1 MYIYIWKIQQL
12 KQNLQYKSLKWLR
25 LTNKVIEAIKKN
37 MR

>member
-12 KQNLQYKSLKWLR
+12 KQNLQYKSLTQLR
-25 LTNKVIEAIKKN
+25 LTNNVIEAIKKN